1 MGEMALVQQ
10 TRICDLKCLQDRQ
23 AFVTLLTPSMKQ
35 RQEVLPT
42 PSRQLSSY
50 QEQSSHC
57 NSTQQDEQTS
67 QVGAMA
73 SSNPTDLAKLLESVS
88 VTDNSSSAAEEALSN
103 LFGVE
108 IPLDAAVDGAAGFLA
123 KQLGFQS
130 ENLMFPDRRK

>member
-42 PSRQLSSY
+42 PSRQLSSN

-67 QVGAMA
+67 QVQAMA
-73 SSNPTDLAKLLESVS
+73 SSNSTDPIFEPVFRNLEISGQ
-88 VTDNSSSAAEEALSN
+88 EEVALPI
-103 LFGVE
+103 G
-108 IPLDAAVDGAAGFLA
+108 G
-123 KQLGFQS
+123 
-130 ENLMFPDRRK
+130 